1 MNLFIKSTG
10 CLSYTI
16 ITMLVNDAE
25 QHSISAEN
33 FSISTKAVL
42 YFLVVQRE
50 LR

>member
-16 ITMLVNDAE
+16 ITMWGNNAE

-33 FSISTKAVL
+33 FSIPTKAAL
-42 YFLVVQRE
+42 YFLVVQWE